1 MPCHFVWFHYFHN
14 IKFSVMASSCNY
26 MKPHLLAFFHV
37 TLSLSL
43 LVTSHAAPLTFNYDN
58 LSSDK
63 THALNFSGDVYHDNQ
78 VLQLTRYEKDSLG
91 RVTYS
96 KLFHLWNIN
105 TSEVTDFTT
114 RFSFTINTLNKTDH
128 SDGITFYLAHPNFP
142 LPVPRDGSGIG
153 LMSSVQLATP
163 NYTKENPF
171 VAVEFDTFVNTW
183 DPTYDHVGI
192 DVNSISTSY
201 TTQWFTSLD
210 ERGYDVDISYNSS
223 SNNLSVTFTGYGD
236 NNTIQQNLFQIV
248 NLREV
253 LPDWVEFG
261 FTSATG
267 LFWGEEHTLR
277 SWSFNSSL
285 DFEAHK
291 DEGKT
296 GLVMGL
302 AVGLGIGGFWKKESE
317 EEDGEFEEYMGEDF
331 GRGAGPRKY
340 TYAELAHAANDF
352 KDEYKLGQGGFG
364 GVYRGFLKDT
374 KSYVAVKRVSEDSH
388 QGIKEFA
395 SEVTIISKLRH
406 RNLVQLI
413 GWCHERKK
421 LLLVYEYMPNGSLDI
436 HLFKN
441 QSFLKWGVRYTIARG
456 LASALLY
463 LHEEWEQCVVH
474 RDIKASNIMLD
485 SEFNA
490 KLGDFGLARF
500 VDHAKGAQTT
510 ALAGTLGYMAPEC
523 ATTGRA
529 SKETDV
535 YSFGIVA
542 LEIACGRKPIINLK
556 AQENEIHIVEWVWGL
571 YGRGKIL
578 EAVDPKLDGDF
589 EQEQIKCMMIVGLWC
604 AHPDPNNRPS
614 IRQAIQVLN
623 FEVPLPNLSSSMPV
637 PTYLEG
643 PLNSFSA
650 PFSTNNSEESQNQN
664 IKSFSSTSNSSC
676 YSVSSKTLAFEN
688 NQTRTSQSTFDVIS
702 PSAAL
707 LNTYQ

>member
-1 MPCHFVWFHYFHN
+1 
-14 IKFSVMASSCNY
+14 MASLCNNY
-26 MKPHLLAFFHV
+26 MKTHRFAFFHV
-37 TLSLSL
+37 TLSFLL
-43 LVTSHAAPLTFNYDN
+43 LVTFHAAPLNFNYDN

-96 KLFHLWNIN
+96 KLFHLWDIN

-114 RFSFTINTLNKTDH
+114 RFSFTINTLNKTHH

-142 LPVPRDGSGIG
+142 LPVPKDGSGIG

-192 DVNSISTSY
+192 DVNSISSSY

-210 ERGYDVDISYNSS
+210 ERGYDVDVSYNSM
-223 SNNLSVTFTGYGD
+223 SNNLSVTFTGYRD
-236 NNTIQQNLFQIV
+236 NNTIEQNLFQIV
-248 NLREV
+248 NLREF
-253 LPDWVEFG
+253 LPDRVEFG

-291 DEGKT
+291 DEEKT
-296 GLVMGL
+296 GPVIGL
-302 AVGLGIGGFWKKESE
+302 ALGLGIGGFILIGVLSLISVVLWKRWKKESE

-331 GRGAGPRKY
+331 GRGTGPKKY
-340 TYAELAHAANDF
+340 TYAELAQAANNF
-352 KDEYKLGQGGFG
+352 KDEHKLGQGRFG

-374 KSYVAVKRVSEDSH
+374 NSYVAIKRVSEDSH
-388 QGIKEFA
+388 QGKKEFA
-395 SEVTIISKLRH
+395 SEVKIISKLRH

-413 GWCHERKK
+413 GWCHERKR

-441 QSFLKWGVRYTIARG
+441 QSLVKWGVRYTIARG

-535 YSFGIVA
+535 YSFGIVT

-571 YGRGKIL
+571 YGRGRIV
-578 EAVDPKLDGDF
+578 EAVDPRLDGDF
-589 EQEQIKCMMIVGLWC
+589 EEEQIKCMMIVGLWC

-623 FEVPLPNLSSSMPV
+623 FEAPVPNLSSSMPV

-643 PLNSFSA
+643 PLNSYTT
-650 PFSTNNSEESQNQN
+650 PFSISGSEKGQSKNIINFNSN
-664 IKSFSSTSNSSC
+664 TNSSGF
-676 YSVSSKTLAFEN
+676 T
-688 NQTRTSQSTFDVIS
+688 TTTSEDVS
-702 PSAAL
+702 PSMSL
-707 LNTYQ
+707 LYSR